1 MSQITLYS
9 IADVDRSGK
18 VRWTAAEL
26 DLEVIEERQR
36 QGAHRRPPYTSINP
50 YGHVPSVLFDGE
62 EMLESTAICQRL
74 AEAFETPKLW
84 VGRGESER
92 GSYLYW
98 LAVFGE
104 TMEARLVE
112 CAVSRAGIL
121 GPEYFDLHDGQD
133 VYEQY
138 VHFLMGL
145 APSALHSGYMDIS
158 KADPAKGRGPSSII
172 GTQLAACVAGA
183 EAVRI
188 LLGRGPSQLAP
199 CYLQFD
205 AYRRKIRSK
214 RLRGGNRN
222 WLQRLKKLVVMRL
235 MKRHGLDVAFRSLR
249 PA

>member
-1 MSQITLYS
+1 METLG
-9 IADVDRSGK
+9 APKTRVTQRM
-18 VRWTAAEL
+18 
-26 DLEVIEERQR
+26 IE
-36 QGAHRRPPYTSINP
+36 SINP
-50 YGHVPSVLFDGE
+50 MAQVEDLGGPVGADNVDSFLEGVDLVVDGIDFFSLDARRLLLAAGQRHGIPVLIAAPLGFSGTLHVFAPGGMSFD
-62 EMLESTAICQRL
+62 
-74 AEAFETPKLW
+74 
-84 VGRGESER
+84 
-92 GSYLYW
+92 
-98 LAVFGE
+98 
-104 TMEARLVE
+104 
-112 CAVSRAGIL
+112 
-121 GPEYFDLHDGQD
+121 EYFDLHDGQD

-145 APSALHSGYMDIS
+145 APSALHSPYMDIS

-222 WLQRLKKLVVMRL
+222 WLQRMKKLVVMRL